1 MKEKIKK
8 YQWLS
13 VAVVLLLVAGFAF
26 YWHEWRPAQIKQK
39 CYAEAEFDKRAVL
52 EMDDQKRSDFINMYY
67 QGCLRRFGLEK

>member
-13 VAVVLLLVAGFAF
+13 VMAVLLLIAGFAF
-26 YWHEWRPAQIKQK
+26 YWYEWRPNKIRER

-52 EMDDQKRSDFINMYY
+52 EMDDQKRSDFIETYY
-67 QGCLRRFGLEK
+67 KNCQMRFGLEK